1 MILLVFI
8 IGKLC
13 LYIVKQHQLLIIYTI
28 RVCVKILFRQSVANL
43 AFKTVVC
50 LEVRFS
56 NYTVDFFDFF
66 I

>member
-43 AFKTVVC
+43 AFKTVVWK
-50 LEVRFS
+50 LGS
-56 NYTVDFFDFF
+56 K